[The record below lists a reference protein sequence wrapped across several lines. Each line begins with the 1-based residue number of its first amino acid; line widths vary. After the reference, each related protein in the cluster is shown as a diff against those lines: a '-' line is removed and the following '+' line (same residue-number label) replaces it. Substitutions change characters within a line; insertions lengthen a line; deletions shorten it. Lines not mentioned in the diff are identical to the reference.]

1 MAGDPRLVHV
11 TFDTFPRV
19 TAGRTP
25 DATTVWAPFRIET
38 GTATLLSGQLVATV
52 DGRSWS
58 ARTRTRRIRPEY
70 VDGLRKRQEQVGMF
84 DFTALPPY
92 LEMADRMGAGVD
104 HLEGRVPDV
113 PVGAR
118 VSYVLE
124 ATLRSPD
131 GVVSEIRSPEYS
143 LHAVRPEF
151 TEADIRRTHIPA
163 PGDATN
169 AWVLFHQRDDR
180 FDHVRVDV
188 VGLRPEHDAGHGG
201 TGADHERVAL
211 TARIGGRSFD
221 LRSPDLTDLPVVDMA
236 ADSVTFSV
244 PRDGDPP
251 SVTVAWNGGAEQ
263 SVDLTAAPA
272 AGRARV
278 MFINFAIQG
287 LNDYFAT
294 PDTEYQP
301 PRTYA
306 QVTMRDEKATFSSRP
321 GSRENGIGD
330 GYAFTLEA
338 HRRYGIPQMWAMN
351 GGLLDLLAHDCPDD
365 LAQMRDDVANG
376 LLEPVHTGFGAHR
389 VPYYS
394 TQTNTRSIE
403 FGHRAWTSM
412 VAEPAPVY
420 YPDSRIYVNTPNVTE
435 ALLAT
440 GMEYVVVDAG
450 RHEDGTQDTSTVV
463 RHPAPAMGAVA
474 PDGRWMNWQ
483 YVWRDRA
490 TRLKVLFIDRE
501 MKDGLLGA
509 PDGDADRGKVS
520 RNLRRKFIELAAQPV
535 LRRDNLLVYS
545 DDADK
550 ASGNGWFD
558 GSYNS
563 SSTPM
568 NKRYQAALSWI
579 KTHPWVQVVT
589 SRSLDGEEPAGEL
602 DLVRASDPYIEER
615 WELTVDADP
624 KHDNDLVFDTWWAAW
639 AAVRADWL
647 GESLGAISD
656 RAQVAL
662 EENRSTNQLA
672 ELAHLYYVM
681 NLHESQWSKRS
692 RSETE
697 PHNEEPEDFVTAES
711 IQLRNTH
718 VYLHA
723 ARWADWA
730 ANHGR
735 HDARA
740 YRDSGP
746 VVDEVGAV
754 EAELDAR
761 EPDGKPPPWSGARRD
776 LQWDHDP
783 LPNVV
788 LYNPEALV
796 VIDRNGGRIT
806 HLFAMVAG
814 RPVSL
819 SGTLK
824 AYQFIDLDWGTPTG
838 IECDGIVLQNTV
850 HTPNHAYVAGD
861 SGPAL
866 GALGQSPAL
875 DTFFDWYYPDNFNA
889 YEVTGGTGGTDPSV
903 TLRYGPTTMAAADTP
918 VTLDDLTARLAEDR
932 IAKLG
937 AEPGHVLHDN
947 DAFGTFEKTIRLEG
961 RTVHVDYRDT
971 RPGHTVDN
979 EFCVDLH
986 AAALDGTR
994 QVAAVEPDGRSA
1006 AVTNDEKV
1014 SVRVVLGAG
1023 CEFSVATRGGHDNPT
1038 VESMRLHRVMTDN
1051 VEIVAPDGGA
1061 FGYRIELP
1069 G

>member
-1 MAGDPRLVHV
+1 MAGDPRLVHF

-19 TAGRTP
+19 TPGRTP
-25 DATTVWAPFRIET
+25 VETTVRAPFRIET
-38 GTATLLSGQLVATV
+38 GTSTLLSGQLVATV

-70 VDGLRKRQEQVGMF
+70 VEGLRKRQEQVGMF

-92 LEMADRMGAGVD
+92 VEMADRMGHGVEY
-104 HLEGRVPDV
+104 LEGQIPGVPA
-113 PVGAR
+113 GAR
-118 VSYVLE
+118 VSYFLE
-124 ATLRSPD
+124 ATLRGPD
-131 GVVSEIRSPEYS
+131 GVEVEIGSPEYS

-151 TEADIRRTHIPA
+151 TEADIRRTHISA
-163 PGDATN
+163 PDDASN

-180 FDHVRVDV
+180 FDHVRIDV
-188 VGLRPEHDAGHGG
+188 VGLRPEEGDH
-201 TGADHERVAL
+201 HERVAL
-211 TARIGGRSFD
+211 TAQLGDRSYA
-221 LRSPDLTDLPVVDMA
+221 LRSPDLTELPLVDMA

-244 PRDGDPP
+244 PRDGAPP
-251 SVTVAWNGGAEQ
+251 QVALTWNAGTEQ
-263 SVDLTAAPA
+263 IVDLTADPA

-287 LNDYFAT
+287 LNDYFAR
-294 PDTEYQP
+294 PSTEYEP

-306 QVTMRDEKATFSSRP
+306 QVTMRDERATFSSRP

-330 GYAFTLEA
+330 GYAFTLDA
-338 HRRYGIPQMWAMN
+338 HRRYGIPQMWAAN

-365 LAQMRDDVANG
+365 LAQMREDVANG
-376 LLEPVHTGFGAHR
+376 LLVPVHTGFGAHR

-394 TQTNTRSIE
+394 KQTNIKSIE
-403 FGHRAWTSM
+403 FGHRAWKSM

-435 ALLAT
+435 ALLET

-463 RHPAPAMGAVA
+463 QHPVPAMGAVA

-483 YVWRDRA
+483 YLWRDRE

-509 PDGDADRGKVS
+509 PDAEAERGKVS
-520 RNLRRKFIELAAQPV
+520 RDLRRKFIELATQPV
-535 LRRDNLLVYS
+535 LRRDNLLIYS

-563 SSTPM
+563 TSTPM

-579 KTHPWVQVVT
+579 KAHPWVQVVT
-589 SRSLDGEEPAGEL
+589 TTSLEGEEPAGEL
-602 DLVRASDPYIEER
+602 DLIRASDPYIEER
-615 WELTVDADP
+615 WELTIDADP
-624 KHDNDLVFDTWWAAW
+624 KHDNNLVFDTWWAAW

-647 GESLGAISD
+647 GETLGAISD
-656 RAQVAL
+656 RAQLAL
-662 EENRSTNQLA
+662 EHNTSSNELA

-697 PHNEEPEDFVTAES
+697 PHNEDPEDFVTAES

-730 ANHGR
+730 AGQ
-735 HDARA
+735 ATAEA

-746 VVDEVGAV
+746 VIDEVRAA
-754 EAELDAR
+754 EAQLDA
-761 EPDGKPPPWSGARRD
+761 GQPPAWSGARRD

-788 LYNPEALV
+788 LYNREALV

-806 HLFAMVAG
+806 HLFTMVDG

-866 GALGQSPAL
+866 GLLGQSPAL
-875 DTFFDWYYPDNFNA
+875 NTFFDWYFPDNFNA
-889 YEVTGGTGGTDPSV
+889 YEVTDDTSTDPSV
-903 TLRYGPTTMAAADTP
+903 TLRYGPTTMAAVDAP
-918 VTLDDLTARLAEDR
+918 VTLDDLTARLVEDR
-932 IAKLG
+932 VAKLG

-947 DAFGTFEKTIRLEG
+947 DAFGTFQKTIRLEG

-994 QVAAVEPDGRSA
+994 QAAAVEPDGRSA
-1006 AVTNDEKV
+1006 SVTNDDKV

-1023 CEFSVATRGGHDNPT
+1023 CEFSGATHGCQNGPT
-1038 VESMRLHRVMTDN
+1038 VESLRLHRVMTDN
-1051 VEIVAPDGGA
+1051 VEIVAPAGGA
-1061 FGYRIELP
+1061 FDYRIELP